1 MSSITPVMPEDEL
14 VCPGSPRLKYYHSL
28 CRPRSTKD
36 KLDWSLKMKDPDSA
50 ATPRHQI
57 KPHPHTL
64 KPILSYLQR
73 RATAAAQ

>member
-14 VCPGSPRLKYYHSL
+14 VCPGSPRLK
-28 CRPRSTKD
+28 PRSTKD